1 MNIISKVVVKK
12 LHFPVDNVYNYS
24 IQVVTSVDQGKTY
37 WFAGNSF
44 FARTEEEAIIKAD
57 GLKNEIG
64 AVCVKRLYKEEA
76 A

>member
-37 WFAGNSF
+37 WFAGNSLQEQ
-44 FARTEEEAIIKAD
+44 RRKP
-57 GLKNEIG
+57 L
-64 AVCVKRLYKEEA
+64 
-76 A
+76 